1 MVACNDKS
9 PSGQI
14 DQMLQRVD
22 AVENQVEVLYTQDFG
37 YLVEGYQAIDTTVAR
52 TRDLGDTLILMQ
64 AYLQQFETQRVVII
78 ENAEFSRKQLSDLRD
93 DINNNRFDEETMSKF
108 IQDEEKELHTMEAQ
122 VKYFQEKFDAQKKVV
137 KQLRRE

>member
-64 AYLQQFETQRVVII
+64 AYMQQFETQRVVII

-93 DINNNRFDEETMSKF
+93 DINNNRFDEETMSKY